1 MAALILLA
9 LLGAGGYLVSLRVH
23 PYRKCG
29 SCGTSGRHVSRS
41 GTKFGNCWR
50 CQDRT
55 LVRLGVRVLMR
66 GLHAEIKAKRH
77 GRFH

>member
-1 MAALILLA
+1 MGGLVLAAVI
-9 LLGAGGYLVSLRVH
+9 AGGAYLISLRVH
-23 PYRKCG
+23 PYRKCR
-29 SCGTSGRHVSRS
+29 SCGTSGRHESR
-41 GTKFGNCWR
+41 GRTRYGNCWR

-66 GLHAEIKAKRH
+66 RRYAEIQAGKH